1 VPGRSGRW
9 DVNRPAISGRAD
21 RAGAAGSNRGQP
33 SLIARNQIE
42 PNMSASGQPSSSF
55 SGVRRR
61 IPRYSVAIPVD
72 ITVLRSGAPASIPG
86 RSLDLGEGGVAAVL
100 AAELQLGEW
109 VGVEFQ
115 LPNAVQALQTKAVVR
130 HHNQLRCGFE
140 FLGLSSDQRS
150 MIRRWAG
157 NSQPLPTLEPKP
169 LEPSK
174 ITPATLPH
182 SSTAVSTAGATK
194 LPAPVPAQTVTHVRR
209 QPVSASN
216 RAVERLLR
224 LTLVLLLVVGG
235 WAAWQWHRGWQQLE
249 ARMARK
255 DAHAQLPSAKVPAE
269 VMERLLVRKVDP
281 VYPEAARRSN
291 LQGAVVL
298 DAVIAA
304 DGTVVNLHPVSGA
317 DALISAAMDAARWW
331 RFRPYRV
338 RGEPATVETTLSVE
352 FRP

>member
-1 VPGRSGRW
+1 MIEA
-9 DVNRPAISGRAD
+9 NRVES
-21 RAGAAGSNRGQP
+21 
-33 SLIARNQIE
+33 
-42 PNMSASGQPSSSF
+42 NMSASGHPSSGF

-61 IPRYSVAIPVD
+61 IPRYAVAIPVD

-115 LPNAVQALQTKAVVR
+115 LPNAGQALQTKAVVR

-157 NSQPLPTLEPKP
+157 NSQPLPTLAP
-169 LEPSK
+169 
-174 ITPATLPH
+174 
-182 SSTAVSTAGATK
+182 TK
-194 LPAPVPAQTVTHVRR
+194 PVPASTSVSAKLPPTLPASAPVMPGRR
-209 QPVSASN
+209 QPVPASN
-216 RAVERLLR
+216 RALDRLLR
-224 LTLVLLLVVGG
+224 LTVALLLVVGV

-249 ARMARK
+249 SRMARK
-255 DAHAQLPSAKVPAE
+255 DMHAQPPSAKVPAE
-269 VMERLLVRKVDP
+269 VMERLLIRRVDP
-281 VYPEAARRSN
+281 VYPEGAHRAN
-291 LQGAVVL
+291 LQGVVVL

-317 DALISAAMDAARWW
+317 DALVSAAMDAARWW

-352 FRP
+352 FRL

>member
-1 VPGRSGRW
+1 
-9 DVNRPAISGRAD
+9 
-21 RAGAAGSNRGQP
+21 
-33 SLIARNQIE
+33 
-42 PNMSASGQPSSSF
+42 MSASGHPSSGF

-61 IPRYSVAIPVD
+61 IPRYAVAIPVD

-115 LPNAVQALQTKAVVR
+115 LPNAGQALQTKAVVR

-157 NSQPLPTLEPKP
+157 NSQPLPTLAP
-169 LEPSK
+169 
-174 ITPATLPH
+174 
-182 SSTAVSTAGATK
+182 TK
-194 LPAPVPAQTVTHVRR
+194 PVPASTSVSAKLPPTLPASAPVMPGRR
-209 QPVSASN
+209 QPVPASN
-216 RAVERLLR
+216 RALDRLLR
-224 LTLVLLLVVGG
+224 LTVALLLVVGV

-249 ARMARK
+249 SRMARK
-255 DAHAQLPSAKVPAE
+255 DMHAQPPSAKVPAE
-269 VMERLLVRKVDP
+269 VMERLLIRRVDP
-281 VYPEAARRSN
+281 VYPEGAHRAN
-291 LQGAVVL
+291 LQGVVVL

-317 DALISAAMDAARWW
+317 DALVSAAMDAARWW

-352 FRP
+352 FRL